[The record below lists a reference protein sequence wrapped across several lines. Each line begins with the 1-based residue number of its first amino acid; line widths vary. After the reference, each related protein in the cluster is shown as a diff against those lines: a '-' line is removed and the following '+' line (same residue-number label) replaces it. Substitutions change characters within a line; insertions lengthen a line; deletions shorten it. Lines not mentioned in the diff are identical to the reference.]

1 MVNGLLEWTGERII
15 PKLLKPTNGMLL
27 EHIARY
33 YFASPYATGRVLDI
47 ACGTG
52 YGSHMVAKERK
63 REVTEIVAVDNDE
76 QTLAYARREYHHQKV
91 AYVQGDALD
100 PQLPRKLGMF
110 DTILSFET
118 VEHVQDDQRFMNN
131 LYELLKPGGTLVLSS
146 PFGRGRGMPTSE
158 PFHVHQLTPEQFAA
172 LFHRFS
178 EVDIYYQRG
187 VTFEKPREGIRY
199 FIGVA
204 VCVKAQPANSRGMQ
218 GDFKNSNSGINKR
231 G

>member
-1 MVNGLLEWTGERII
+1 MLEWTGERII
-15 PKLLKPTNGMLL
+15 PKQMKPTNGMLL

-33 YFASPYATGRVLDI
+33 YFAAPYVQGRVLDI

-52 YGSHMVAKERK
+52 YGSHMTAKERK

-76 QTLAYARREYHHQKV
+76 ETLRYASREYHHQKV
-91 AYVQGDALD
+91 TYVQGDATD
-100 PQLPRKLGMF
+100 PELPERLGLF

-118 VEHVQDDQRFMNN
+118 IEHLKDDRMFMDN
-131 LYELLKPGGTLVLSS
+131 LYRMLKPGGVLVLSS

-158 PFHVHQLTPEQFAA
+158 PFHVHQLTPEQFEE
-172 LFHRFS
+172 LFTGFA

-187 VTFEKPREGIRY
+187 VTFEKPRDGIRY

-204 VCVKAQPANSRGMQ
+204 VCRK
-218 GDFKNSNSGINKR
+218 
-231 G
+231 